1 MPVLKI
7 IVNILMLILSH
18 VLTNKMM
25 DNFKGVQLE
34 MNQYFFFSSC
44 LFMFNLATYEE
55 CD

>member
-25 DNFKGVQLE
+25 DNFKGVSLE
-34 MNQYFFFSSC
+34 MNQYFFFL
-44 LFMFNLATYEE
+44 LFMFSLATYEE